1 VKFGIFN
8 WAMWHESESTSDVL
22 RKVVDE
28 VVLADE
34 LGYQGYWIGE
44 HHFTRHGIIGNT
56 LTLAAYLAARTER
69 IRLGTAVV
77 VLPLHNPIRVAEEAA
92 MVDVLSNGRLDLGL
106 GAGYQRLEF
115 RNLGVDINES
125 RERFA
130 EGLAIMQEAWSSE
143 HFSYEGKYW
152 SWSADDDLIITPRVV
167 QPGGPPIHI
176 ALSASPATI
185 DFAAQHGLRLLIG
198 GPSDLLGI
206 APQVIKRWQDG
217 MIANGHD
224 PTGID
229 IPCIKGMYITPTDA
243 DADADI
249 ATVDTLWDIKI
260 LEQIGSPISP
270 SGEIPPGYEAWNMR
284 QANRRA
290 ALEANTAGTARLVG
304 SPETVRERIQQLQ
317 ELGLTSLFGVHGFP
331 GLPAWKIK
339 RSIELFAREVMPAF
353 QSNQPAELIKSP

>member
-8 WAMWHESESTSDVL
+8 WAMWHETESTTDVVHNL
-22 RKVVDE
+22 VDE

-34 LGYQGYWIGE
+34 LGYHGYWIGE

-56 LTLAAYLAARTER
+56 LQMAAYLAARTEQ
-69 IRLGTAVV
+69 IRLGTAVI
-77 VLPLHNPIRVAEEAA
+77 VLPLHNPVRVAEEAA

-106 GAGYQRLEF
+106 GAGYQRLEY
-115 RNLGVDINES
+115 RNLGIDINEG

-130 EGLAIMQEAWSSE
+130 EGLAIMREAWDKE
-143 HFSYEGKYW
+143 HFSYQGKYY
-152 SWSADDDLIITPRVV
+152 SWPEEDNLIITPRVV
-167 QPGGPPIHI
+167 TPGGPPIYV

-185 DFAAQHGLRLLIG
+185 DFAASHNLRLLVG

-206 APQVIKRWQDG
+206 APQVIQRWRDG
-217 MIANGHD
+217 MTANGYD
-224 PTGID
+224 PTGVD
-229 IPCIKGMYITPTDA
+229 IPCIKGIYVTPTDE

-260 LEQIGSPISP
+260 LEQVGSPISP

-304 SPETVRERIQQLQ
+304 SPETVRARIRDLQ
-317 ELGLTSLFGVHGFP
+317 ESGLTSLFGVHGFP
-331 GLPAWKIK
+331 GLPVSKIK
-339 RSIELFAREVMPAF
+339 RSIELFAKEVMPYF
-353 QSNQPAELIKSP
+353 QSDQPAELIKSP